1 MMSKKK
7 YLLGIYMALINL
19 EITNLSMVIKLNP
32 SRKKFYESLGVN
44 MSNFPLTWDRNEP
57 FCSVLAY

>member
-1 MMSKKK
+1 
-7 YLLGIYMALINL
+7 MALINL

>member
-1 MMSKKK
+1 
-7 YLLGIYMALINL
+7 MALINL

-44 MSNFPLTWDRNEP
+44 MSNFPLAWDRNEP